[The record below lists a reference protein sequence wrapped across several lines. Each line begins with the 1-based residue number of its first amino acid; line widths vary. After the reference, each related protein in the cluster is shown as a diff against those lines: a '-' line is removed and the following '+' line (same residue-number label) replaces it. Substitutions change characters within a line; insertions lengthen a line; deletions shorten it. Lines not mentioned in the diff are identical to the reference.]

1 MNNNKF
7 IVITT
12 INKPS
17 KSIRIIAEKL
27 SPIWSIV
34 VVGDK
39 KTPTNWKI
47 DKVKFLSIKS
57 QKRLGLNYEKKCPY
71 NHYSR
76 KNIGYL
82 YSIKNGA
89 QIIAETDDDNIP
101 YSNFLSH
108 VEPTVKGLII
118 DKKGWVN
125 TYRYFSEY
133 NIWPRGFPL
142 EYINDYTTFTKKKI
156 KRTVRNC
163 PIQQFL
169 SDGDPDVDA
178 IFRLLNRDK
187 ILFKK
192 NSVIISKGQYCPFNS
207 QNTIWWKEAFPL
219 LYLPSYVSFR
229 MTDIWRSFIAQICL
243 SSVNHCIA
251 FMEPSTYQKRNKH
264 VLLKDFKEEIP
275 GYLENK
281 NIVRELSK
289 LNLSKKNKSLY
300 EKLFICYEKLVEI
313 NITKKDELILLS
325 LWIKDLENMEN
336 YNSNTES

>member
-1 MNNNKF
+1 MNRKF

-12 INKPS
+12 VNRPAE
-17 KSIRIIAEKL
+17 SIKRIAEKL

-39 KTPTNWKI
+39 KTPPNWQI
-47 DKVKFLSIKS
+47 DKVKFLSINS

-89 QIIAETDDDNIP
+89 QIIAETDDDNMP
-101 YSNFLSH
+101 YSNFLSY
-108 VEPTVKGLII
+108 VEPRVKGLII

-125 TYRYFSEY
+125 VYRYFTDY

-142 EYINDYTTFTKKKI
+142 EFIKEYTKSTSKKI
-156 KRTVRNC
+156 RQTVRNC

-178 IFRLLNRDK
+178 IFRLVNKDK
-187 ILFKK
+187 IMFRK

-207 QNTIWWKEAFPL
+207 QNTIWWKEVFPL
-219 LYLPSYVSFR
+219 LYLPSSVNFR
-229 MTDIWRSFIAQICL
+229 LTDIWRSFIAQICL
-243 SSVNHCIA
+243 SSINYCIA
-251 FMEPSTYQKRNKH
+251 FMGPSTFQKRNKH
-264 VLLKDFKEEIP
+264 DLIKDFKEEIP
-275 GYLENK
+275 GFLENK
-281 NIVRELSK
+281 NDFKRIVK
-289 LNLSKKNKSLY
+289 IKT
-300 EKLFICYEKLVEI
+300 F
-313 NITKKDELILLS
+313 KKD
-325 LWIKDLENMEN
+325 
-336 YNSNTES
+336 